1 MYRIEDSTVLK
12 DIRLAE
18 KLVKLMDSKFKIPFI
33 NFRFGIDPL
42 IGLVPWVGDVVSF
55 LISALII
62 KSLVSAGLPRPLIIN
77 MIWNIILD
85 LGIGSVP
92 VLGDIWD
99 FFNKANRKNLKLAKE
114 HFETHGYKGK

>member
-42 IGLVPWVGDVVSF
+42 IGLAPWVGDVVSF

-62 KSLVSAGLPRPLIIN
+62 KSLVGAGLPTPLIIK

-92 VLGDIWD
+92 ILGDIWD